1 MQPHQPSS
9 RSKRRH
15 YLAAV
20 AVLAVV
26 ASVVAWAPAS
36 AERNGNQTL
45 RLVAHQ
51 THYDFL
57 DLGAAGYSLGDQL
70 AFGETFSNRGDSV
83 GRSGVACTV
92 TAFEPPPSDVV
103 TVNCAGTLKLEHGQ
117 VNLQGLLELDGLDDP
132 GPFRVAITGGTG
144 RYRGAG
150 GEAVAWQPNPPENR
164 FIYELRLDAG
174 TRGR

>member
-1 MQPHQPSS
+1 MQLTQPPL
-9 RSKRRH
+9 RRRRR
-15 YLAAV
+15 YIVAAM
-20 AVLAVV
+20 AVLAIA
-26 ASVVAWAPAS
+26 ASAVSWAPAM
-36 AERNGNQTL
+36 ADRNGKQTL

-70 AFGETFSNRGDSV
+70 AFGETFSKRGDSV

-92 TAFEPPPSDVV
+92 TAFEAPPSDVV
-103 TVNCAGTLKLEHGQ
+103 TVNCVGTLKLKDGQ

-164 FIYELRLDAG
+164 YIYELRLDAEAL
-174 TRGR
+174 RR